1 MTLKPGDLI
10 RDTGDG
16 MLAIVVS
23 EPYPIGQLGAECIDV
38 LWQGRWTPSRVDMG
52 VVEKRWIEVVG

>member
-1 MTLKPGDLI
+1 
-10 RDTGDG
+10 

-38 LWQGRWTPSRVDMG
+38 LWQGRWTPSKVDMG
-52 VVEKRWIEVVG
+52 VVKRRWVEVVG